1 MYEVLLAMLHFR
13 RALQDKKK
21 KKKKKKSFIEQTNM
35 PNSFS
40 ALKHKVFILI

>member
-21 KKKKKKSFIEQTNM
+21 KKKEKKILHRTN
-35 PNSFS
+35 
-40 ALKHKVFILI
+40 KHAQFFFCTET